1 MKKQL
6 TLYVYALSI
15 FSLAVIARLLID
27 FVVPGQLPFITFFPA
42 VFLAA
47 YYLGRGPGVLVLVLS
62 TLAGTAWVDASGHTS
77 ISLYVASAVLFL
89 LVAGMILF
97 LVDALTTAHEK
108 LRRQEQ
114 QVEMINRE
122 LKHRIKNLFAI
133 ADSVCQQTINAGGS
147 AKEMSRAVS
156 GRILAIASAQDLLST
171 AATEGAELKEL
182 VHKLVSSLAPSPSRF
197 RAEGE
202 PFRLPLD
209 TTTPL
214 ALILHE
220 LATNA
225 LKYGAWTK
233 ENGWVHVQ
241 WTTNS
246 DMLRFRWREHDGPVP
261 APPVREGLGRKLIKS
276 SLPGARVEHSFKAD
290 GLECEIDLPLET
302 AAPLQET

>member
-6 TLYVYALSI
+6 KLYAYALAI
-15 FSLAVIARLLID
+15 FVLAVIARELID
-27 FVVPGQLPFITFFPA
+27 FAVSERLPYITFFPA
-42 VFLAA
+42 VFFAA
-47 YYLGRGPGVLVLVLS
+47 YYLGRGPGLLVLVLS
-62 TLAGTAWVDASGHTS
+62 TFVGTLWVDPSGHSPITFY
-77 ISLYVASAVLFL
+77 IASASLFFV
-89 LVAGMILF
+89 VAGMIVF
-97 LVDALTTAHEK
+97 LVDALTTAVEK
-108 LRRQEQ
+108 LRRHEQ
-114 QVEMINRE
+114 QLEMINRE

-171 AATEGAELKEL
+171 TATEGAELKEL
-182 VHKLVSSLAPSPSRF
+182 VHKLVSSLAPSPSRI
-197 RAEGE
+197 RVEGE
-202 PFRLPLD
+202 PFRVPAT

-214 ALILHE
+214 ALIVHE

-225 LKYGAWTK
+225 LKYGAWVS

-246 DMLRFRWREHDGPVP
+246 DVLRFRWREHDGPLL

-302 AAPLQET
+302 APSL

>member
-1 MKKQL
+1 MNRKL
-6 TLYVYALSI
+6 ILYAYALALVL
-15 FSLAVIARLLID
+15 LAVLARLIID

-62 TLAGTAWVDASGHTS
+62 TVAGTLWVEPFGNNYIAV
-77 ISLYVASAVLFL
+77 YAASALLFL
-89 LVAGMILF
+89 VVAGMILF
-97 LVDALTTAHEK
+97 LIDALATAHEK

-114 QVEMINRE
+114 QLEMINRE

-147 AKEMSRAVS
+147 AKDMSRAVS

-171 AATEGAELKEL
+171 TATEGAELKEL
-182 VHKLVSSLAPSPSRF
+182 VHKLVSSLAPSPSRI
-197 RAEGE
+197 RVEGE
-202 PFRLPLD
+202 AFRLQAD

-225 LKYGAWTK
+225 LKYGAWLS

-246 DMLRFRWREHDGPVP
+246 DGLRFRWREHDGPVL
-261 APPVREGLGRKLIKS
+261 APPVREGLGRKLIQS

-290 GLECEIDLPLET
+290 GFECEIDLPLKT
-302 AAPLQET
+302 AASL